1 MQQLGFQYKLLLAST
16 TIVLITIA
24 SMAGVNFVQSRTE
37 YLDAGVTAMENVS
50 RTLRDTVTM
59 QDRLARKK
67 ILSDLNIFKSL
78 MGVGGLPMLEVLYD
92 VDLAVTDQDT
102 GSSETA
108 TIPAFKLGS
117 RYLHESTELVDAMS
131 ETAGVRSS
139 VLQRDG
145 DRFIRVSTT
154 LAAPSGEPLRGLC
167 VPAGN
172 PAAKAVLAGERYEGL
187 ATIGGQWFLAAYEA
201 IRDYDEKV
209 IGALEVARPVIDP
222 DFARFIGSANVSGKG
237 YSYVLR
243 ADHIYPVPPAD
254 KVAAATVAERIFADP
269 SAAAQGVTLTTE
281 IPDDTVQSR
290 VVRFDPWDAYLVT
303 SVDTSD
309 LLAGVDTR
317 IVKSALLSSVLPLL
331 LSFGVIWF
339 TSRQLM
345 SPMNRLAL
353 LADEV
358 SRGNFDCAFDY
369 RAGDAI
375 GRTMAS
381 VKHMVAEMKNQLGFS
396 RGVLD
401 GVTIPCAV
409 VDLENRLTH
418 INQATVSILGKR
430 KTPKDYLGL
439 TLNEVTYHDPRRKT
453 LTQVAMKKHQ
463 QVEWEIELRR
473 DVDGAEIIL
482 HVVATPIY
490 DLDGELIGAISI
502 WVDLTE
508 ERHQKQ
514 AVEAKNA
521 LIEEAAREAND
532 IAANVSSAARGLAGQ
547 ITSASEGAQEQSNRA
562 MEASTAMEQMNKTVS
577 EVAKNATNTARMSEE
592 TLDLARSGQEVVN
605 GSVDMMRLVNE
616 QSRQLH
622 GQMDELG
629 EQARGIGAIMGVIG
643 DIADQTNLLALNAA
657 IEAARAGEAGRGFAV
672 VADEVRK
679 LAEKTMDATREVG
692 SHIEAIQKSAM
703 TSIESTDRASK
714 DLDKCRT
721 MVEQSGSSLQGIV
734 DKIGEAS
741 AQVQTIATAAE
752 EQAAASRQINAATD
766 TVNTIAG
773 QTAQS
778 MRESTVAVE
787 ALNTLADD
795 LRRAIGKMQG

>member
-1 MQQLGFQYKLLLAST
+1 MKQLGFQYKLFLAST

-24 SMAGVNFVQSRTE
+24 SMAGVNFVQSRAE
-37 YLDAGVTAMENVS
+37 YLASGVTAMENVS
-50 RTLRDTVTM
+50 RTLRDTVSM
-59 QDRLARKK
+59 QDRLARNK
-67 ILSDLNIFKSL
+67 IMSDLNIFKSI
-78 MGVGGLPMLEVLYD
+78 MGVGGLPMFEILYD
-92 VDLAVTDQDT
+92 VDMTVTNQTT
-102 GSSETA
+102 GESESV

-117 RYLHESTELVDAMS
+117 GYLHESTDLVDTMS

-154 LAAPSGEPLRGLC
+154 LAAPSGETLQGLS
-167 VPAGN
+167 VPAES
-172 PAAKAVLAGERYEGL
+172 PAAKAILEGKRYEGL
-187 ATIGGQWFLAAYEA
+187 AVIGGQWRLTAYEA

-209 IGALEVARPVIDP
+209 IGALEVARPVIGP

-243 ADHIYPVPPAD
+243 ANGSFPVPAAD
-254 KVAAATVAERIFADP
+254 PDAAAAVAEQIL
-269 SAAAQGVTLTTE
+269 AAPQAAGQGVTLAAD
-281 IPDDTVQSR
+281 IPGDTVQSR
-290 VVRFDPWDAYLVT
+290 VIRFDPWDAYLVT
-303 SVDTSD
+303 SVNTSD

-331 LSFGVIWF
+331 LSFVVIWI

-345 SPMNRLAL
+345 SPMNRLAM

-358 SRGNFDCAFDY
+358 SKGNFDCDFEY

-409 VDLENRLTH
+409 VDLDNRLTH
-418 INQATVSILGKR
+418 INQAAVEILGKR

-439 TLNEVTYHDPRRKT
+439 TLNEVTYHDARRKT
-453 LTQVAMKKHQ
+453 LTQVAIKKHK
-463 QVEWEIELRR
+463 QVEWEIDLRR
-473 DVDGAEIIL
+473 DIDKKEIIL
-482 HVVATPIY
+482 HVVATPIH
-490 DLDGELIGAISI
+490 DLDGEPIGAISI

-514 AVEAKNA
+514 AVEAKNS
-521 LIEEAAREAND
+521 LIEAAAREAND
-532 IAANVSSAARGLAGQ
+532 IAENVSSAARGLAGQ
-547 ITSASEGAQEQSNRA
+547 IASASKGAQEQSSRA
-562 MEASTAMEQMNKTVS
+562 MEASLAMEQMNKTVS
-577 EVAKNATNTARMSEE
+577 QVAKNATDTARMSEE
-592 TLDLARSGQEVVN
+592 TLDLARSGQKVVN
-605 GSVDMMRLVNE
+605 TSVDMIRMVDG
-616 QSRQLH
+616 QSRQLRS
-622 GQMDELG
+622 QMDELG
-629 EQARGIGAIMGVIG
+629 DQARGIGAIMDVIG

-657 IEAARAGEAGRGFAV
+657 IEAARAGDAGRGFAV

-692 SHIEAIQKSAM
+692 AHIDAIQKSAE
-703 TSIESTDRASK
+703 SNIESTDKASK
-714 DLDKCRT
+714 ALDKCRG

-741 AQVQTIATAAE
+741 TQVQTIATAAE
-752 EQAAASRQINAATD
+752 QQAAASQQVHEATD
-766 TVNTIAG
+766 TVNSIAG
-773 QTAQS
+773 QTADS
-778 MRESTVAVE
+778 MRESTAAIE
-787 ALNTLADD
+787 ALNTLAED
-795 LRRAIGKMQG
+795 LRRAIGRMQG